1 MSTLRATDLQLA
13 YDGAPVV
20 DGLSLEI
27 PEGQV
32 TVICG
37 PNACGKSTL
46 LRALARLLKP
56 RRGAVHLDGEAIARM
71 PTRQVAVRLGLL
83 PQAPSAPEGL
93 TVEDLVG
100 RGRFPHQRWF
110 QQWTP
115 DDEVAVERALALTHT
130 DVLRDRPVDE
140 LSGGQRQRAWV
151 AMALAQDTPI
161 LLLDEPTTFLDLAH
175 QVEVLDLLA
184 HLNEEQGRTIV
195 MVLHDLNEACRY
207 AHHIV
212 AMREGRIHAQGR
224 PAEVVDAAM
233 VRDVFGLDA
242 AVIEDPVAGTPL
254 VVPIGIRQRLASTNG
269 TAPRAVPASSPSSS
283 PAPPRESALAAS
295 PRSRK
300 DPSS

>member
-1 MSTLRATDLQLA
+1 MTLLRADELVLA

-20 DGLSLEI
+20 HDLSLEL
-27 PEGQV
+27 PDGRV

-56 RRGAVHLDGEAIARM
+56 RGGAVYLDGQAIARL
-71 PTRQVAVRLGLL
+71 PTKQVAVRLGLL
-83 PQAPSAPEGL
+83 PQSPTAPEGL

-110 QQWTP
+110 QQWTAE
-115 DDEVAVERALALTHT
+115 DEFAVEQALALTRT
-130 DVLRDRPVDE
+130 GELRHRPVDE

-151 AMALAQDTPI
+151 AMALAQDTEI

-184 HLNEEQGRTIV
+184 DLNETSGRTVV

-207 AHHIV
+207 AHHVV
-212 AMREGRIHAQGR
+212 AMREGRVHAQGA
-224 PAEVVDAAM
+224 PADVVTADV

-242 AVIEDPVAGTPL
+242 KVVDDPVTGTPL
-254 VVPIGIRQRLASTNG
+254 VVPIPRRVRQ
-269 TAPRAVPASSPSSS
+269 P
-283 PAPPRESALAAS
+283 
-295 PRSRK
+295 
-300 DPSS
+300 

>member
-1 MSTLRATDLQLA
+1 MSTLRASDLQLA

-27 PEGQV
+27 PDGQV

-56 RRGAVHLDGEAIARM
+56 RQGAVYLDGQAIARM
-71 PTRQVAVRLGLL
+71 PTRQMAVRLGLL

-110 QQWTP
+110 QQWTA
-115 DDEVAVERALALTHT
+115 DDEHAVEQALALTHT
-130 DVLRDRPVDE
+130 DELRHRPVDE

-175 QVEVLDLLA
+175 QVEVLDLVTY
-184 HLNEEQGRTIV
+184 LNQEQHRTVV
-195 MVLHDLNEACRY
+195 MVLHDLNEASRY

-212 AMREGRIHAQGR
+212 AMRAGRIHAQGPPTDVVTLGAR
-224 PAEVVDAAM
+224 PRRLRLES
-233 VRDVFGLDA
+233 
-242 AVIEDPVAGTPL
+242 AVIEDPVTGTPL
-254 VVPIGIRQRLASTNG
+254 VVPIGNRQRDVVRVTERANHG
-269 TAPRAVPASSPSSS
+269 AHETAGC
-283 PAPPRESALAAS
+283 
-295 PRSRK
+295 
-300 DPSS
+300 